1 MSDEQIIKGLDTH
14 FCEPSCVNCPY
25 SKVSERYDGQCM
37 MMLGEDTLDLIK
49 RQKAE
54 IERLSSMVDAAED
67 YLHPLP
73 FKNNFDKEI
82 ERARAEAIKEFAKK
96 WKAKRV
102 ITYCTCGKRIDITEN
117 FNDCVD
123 ILVKEMTED
132 DGK

>member
-1 MSDEQIIKGLDTH
+1 MSDEQIIKGLECCISPD
-14 FCEPSCVNCPY
+14 CKNCPY
-25 SKVSERYDGQCM
+25 DGDDLLRPCNHNLM
-37 MMLGEDTLDLIK
+37 KDVLSLIK